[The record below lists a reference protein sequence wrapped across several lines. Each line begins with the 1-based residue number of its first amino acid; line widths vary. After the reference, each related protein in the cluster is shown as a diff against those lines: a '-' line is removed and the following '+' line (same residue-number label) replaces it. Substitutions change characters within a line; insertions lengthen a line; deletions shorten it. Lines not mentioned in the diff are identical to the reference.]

1 MRSTRLLD
9 EIEREAIDGDINKAL
24 RLCLS
29 LGGKAGSTE
38 LRDWASGEL
47 NGYSN
52 ESIPEYRRIYAPL
65 QVDGTTIRALVKH
78 QTISPSQLPDFA
90 RDEVT
95 EELELRQSL
104 PGLVELIA
112 AAKQS
117 DESVRLMPPGAS
129 ILVDYMNRTSG
140 DFKYIESLYWSV
152 SPSVIQEVV
161 DRVRS
166 NLVELV
172 AEMRAGMTS
181 GEVVPSPEV
190 ASQAISVVINGD
202 KNRVKVKDAAK
213 HVTEVPVE
221 KTRLRRWLEVGAW
234 VAGIGATVLLLIL
247 NWSELFG

>member
-1 MRSTRLLD
+1 
-9 EIEREAIDGDINKAL
+9 
-24 RLCLS
+24 

-38 LRDWASGEL
+38 LRDWASDEL
-47 NGYSN
+47 NGYRS

-90 RDEVT
+90 REVT

-129 ILVDYMNRTSG
+129 VLVDYMNRTSG
-140 DFKYIESLYWSV
+140 DFNYIESLYWSV

-181 GEVVPSPEV
+181 DQIVPSPEV
-190 ASQAISVVINGD
+190 ASQAISVVISGD

-221 KTRLRRWLEVGAW
+221 KSLLRRWLEVGAW
-234 VAGIGATVLLLIL
+234 VAGIGAMVLLLIL
-247 NWSELFG
+247 NWSGLFG